1 MCFQLAAYAPG
12 IAQPGVNSSLYCEL
26 NPTETCRYFA
36 EAPAVCSGQCDN
48 CQRQMKV
55 KRQDMSTA
63 AAAVVDTL
71 QTLPA
76 ADKRLTLTQLVDAWH
91 KSQVTS
97 PALCLFMCLI

>member
-1 MCFQLAAYAPG
+1 MCG
-12 IAQPGVNSSLYCEL
+12 
-26 NPTETCRYFA
+26 
-36 EAPAVCSGQCDN
+36 GQCDN
-48 CQRQMKV
+48 CQRQMQV

-91 KSQVTS
+91 KSQVT
-97 PALCLFMCLI
+97 PLQHALNSTLPVSMPTVQLAAVR